1 MPSAKR
7 CLATAASVL
16 FFVAAA
22 SAQSPATG
30 QTCNPKVDFN
40 GCNGQDFLVC
50 QDGGRWVLQNRCS
63 TVCTNDDAYKSL
75 CSNNQQVGAGG
86 AISPSPS
93 PSSPNTQLPST
104 GAPSGSSTSTNG
116 PTQSPSGT
124 SAPSTSGGN
133 DGKSNSGAIAGG
145 IIGGLAGVALL
156 LGGVFFYR
164 RRTGKPT
171 AATATAATLSASGK
185 RQEEGLIMSQ
195 GGSSSSTLGPGTLN
209 VTSVLEKKYVVRHD
223 YEPAAEDEI
232 KLTVGDRIRLDL
244 LFNDGWAKGTN
255 EDTGKQ
261 GLLPVACLQEA

>member
-1 MPSAKR
+1 MPSAKS

-22 SAQSPATG
+22 SAQSPAIG

-50 QDGGRWVLQNRCS
+50 QDVGRWILQNRCS
-63 TVCTNDDAYKSL
+63 TVCTNDDAFKSL
-75 CSNNQQVGAGG
+75 CSNNQQVGAG
-86 AISPSPS
+86 
-93 PSSPNTQLPST
+93 
-104 GAPSGSSTSTNG
+104 APSGSTTPSNG

-133 DGKSNSGAIAGG
+133 DGKSNAGAIAGG

-164 RRTGKPT
+164 RRSGKPT

-185 RQEEGLIMSQ
+185 RQEEGLIMTQ